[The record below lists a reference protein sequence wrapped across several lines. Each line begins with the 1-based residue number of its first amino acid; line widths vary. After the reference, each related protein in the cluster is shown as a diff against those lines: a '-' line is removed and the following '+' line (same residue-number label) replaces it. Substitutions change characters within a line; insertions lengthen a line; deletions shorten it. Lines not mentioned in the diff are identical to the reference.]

1 MDSEMKRP
9 PWFKM
14 RAQLEP
20 LFGAVSDQAAGRALK
35 AVMRYLVAG
44 ELMKL
49 NSVESVIFAAL
60 KGDVD
65 EACADYL
72 RDVENGKKGGRP
84 RKKKEEKP
92 PVLENNPPKPSGT
105 EEEGEEEI
113 RKKNKKNSA
122 ADKPPAC
129 DVQSAADRPPAC
141 DDQDDREDSLCTQ
154 AVALLNQLTGSSFRP
169 SARATSR
176 AIAARQ
182 REGYTLPDFQRV
194 IRHQCALWGSDE
206 RMRRY
211 LRPETLF
218 GSKFEGYLMD
228 AARSG
233 PKEDRGYVLAPMED
247 PFEAAVREGSFHG

>member
-9 PWFKM
+9 LWFKL
-14 RAQLEP
+14 RSQLKP
-20 LFGAVSDQAAGRALK
+20 LIDEVPDRVAGRALK
-35 AVMRYLVAG
+35 AALEYLTTG
-44 ELMKL
+44 ELPELKPL
-49 NSVESVIFAAL
+49 ESVIFAAL

-65 EACADYL
+65 EACAEYQQKL
-72 RDVENGKKGGRP
+72 ENGKKGGRP
-84 RKKKEEKP
+84 KKKKP
-92 PVLENNPPKPSGT
+92 ENHLVLENNHQEPPET

-113 RKKNKKNSA
+113 RKKNKKKSP
-122 ADKPPAC
+122 ADKPPVR
-129 DVQSAADRPPAC
+129 DVQAAADRPPEC

-169 SARATSR
+169 SARATTR

>member
-1 MDSEMKRP
+1 MESEVKRP
-9 PWFKM
+9 VWFKLCSQQKPM
-14 RAQLEP
+14 VDT
-20 LFGAVSDQAAGRALK
+20 VSDRVAGRALK
-35 AVMRYLVAG
+35 AALQYLVTG
-44 ELMKL
+44 ELMEL
-49 NSVESVIFAAL
+49 RPLEAVIFASM
-60 KGDVD
+60 KVNID

-105 EEEGEEEI
+105 EEEGEEDK
-113 RKKNKKNSA
+113 RKEKKKAA
-122 ADKPPAC
+122 ADKPPE
-129 DVQSAADRPPAC
+129 C
-141 DDQDDREDSLCTQ
+141 DDQDDREDSLCAQ
-154 AVALLNQLTGSSFRP
+154 AVELLNQLTGSSFRP
-169 SARATSR
+169 SAKATTR

-182 REGYTLPDFQRV
+182 REGYTLQDFQQV
-194 IRHQCALWGSDE
+194 IRHQCALWAGDE

>member
-1 MDSEMKRP
+1 MESEGKRP
-9 PWFKM
+9 VWFKLHGQQKPM
-14 RAQLEP
+14 VD
-20 LFGAVSDQAAGRALK
+20 AVSDRVAGRALK
-35 AVMRYLVAG
+35 AALQYLVTG
-44 ELMKL
+44 ELPELKPLEAVLFASMKV
-49 NSVESVIFAAL
+49 NI
-60 KGDVD
+60 D

-122 ADKPPAC
+122 ADKPPVC
-129 DVQSAADRPPAC
+129 DVQAAADRPPVC
-141 DDQDDREDSLCTQ
+141 DDQEAREDSLCTQ

-169 SARATSR
+169 SAKATTR